1 MSLEFRADRRL
12 IRSGA
17 RSTRYLLARVEAPA
31 APRLSGRPPVN
42 LAFVLDRSG
51 SMHGEKIRLARE
63 AVLAA
68 IRSLRPKDRFSV
80 VVYDD
85 EVDVVVASSAATPAA
100 RREAESVVRR
110 IEARGT
116 TDLAGGWLAGASQ
129 VAEALDEADTG
140 RCLLLTDGLAN
151 VGITD
156 PEELVGHAREL
167 AGHGIATTTFGVGE
181 DYDEQLLGEMA
192 HAGGGNYYYIEST
205 RQIPD
210 FIASEVGEAL
220 QTVAREV
227 RLEVDV
233 PSRVRISCL
242 NDLEARRVARRLEVE
257 IGTLVSEQLFEVV
270 LKLEFP
276 RGAQQKQQLVTGALG
291 DRETVLSGDTGS
303 CSFTYA
309 SHEENDLQ
317 ERDRA
322 VDRAVAAVYAARA
335 RSEALEH
342 NRQDRYAEAQGAMSA
357 TASRIAEYADDDG
370 ELQAIVEELQSVDER
385 YAAPMPATVRKN
397 QHMMAWSTTHHR
409 NAFGAAMR
417 SRDEPGED

>member
-1 MSLEFRADRRL
+1 MSLQFRADRRL
-12 IRSGA
+12 IRAEG
-17 RSTRYLLARVEAPA
+17 RSTRYLLARIEAPA
-31 APRLSGRPPVN
+31 AARPSGRSPVN

-68 IRSLRPKDRFSV
+68 IGSLRPEDRFSV

-129 VAEALDEADTG
+129 VAEALDEAGTW

-167 AGHGIATTTFGVGE
+167 AARGIATTTFGVGE

-192 HAGGGNYYYIEST
+192 HAGAGNYYYIEST

-220 QTVAREV
+220 QAVARGV
-227 RLEVDV
+227 RLEVEA
-233 PSRVRISCL
+233 PAGVRISCL
-242 NDLEARRVARRLEVE
+242 NDLETSRGRGRLTIE
-257 IGTLVSEQLFEVV
+257 IGTLVSEQVFDAV
-270 LKLEFP
+270 LKLEFQ

-291 DRETVLSGDTGS
+291 DREAVLSDDTGS
-303 CSFTYA
+303 CSFTCA

-317 ERDRA
+317 ERDRT
-322 VDRAVAAVYAARA
+322 VDRAVAAVYAGRA
-335 RSEALEH
+335 RTEALEH
-342 NRQDRYAEAQGAMSA
+342 NRQGRYAEAQRAMSA
-357 TASRIAEYADDDG
+357 TASRIAAYADDDG
-370 ELQAIVEELQSVDER
+370 ELQALVEELRSVDER
-385 YAAPMPATVRKN
+385 YAAPMPANMRKT

-409 NAFGAAMR
+409 DVQGAAMR
-417 SRDEPGED
+417 TRDEPEED